1 MTERTVHK
9 SISDQAADKLIA
21 AHDGDVALLY
31 LYRLRHGGLDEE
43 AAARDLCR
51 TLQDIRGA
59 EEKLRRMGLP
69 EGETPAQERVAP
81 APEEALPQYTKAEIA
96 GRSKDNRAL
105 EVIYAE
111 AAQVL
116 GRTLGANDMRVLL
129 GMYDYLSLP
138 TEVILVLLH
147 YCEEQTRLKYG
158 EGRRPTP
165 RFLEQEAYSWANRE
179 ILTLEQAEEYIRTQ
193 RERHSELGRLQERL
207 ALPALSPTQQKDL
220 SAWLDQGFGEEEIA
234 EAADRTLTNT
244 GALKWSYLRRILQSW
259 HQKGL
264 HSPAEI
270 AEKDP
275 ARRGSAPTAQES
287 RVQKPLTSEQWDQ
300 LLDKI

>member
-1 MTERTVHK
+1 MTEQAAHK
-9 SISDQAADKLIA
+9 SISDQAADRLIA

-59 EEKLRRMGLP
+59 EEKLRRMGLTQ
-69 EGETPAQERVAP
+69 GESPGPARVAP

-96 GRSKDNRAL
+96 GRSRDNRAL

-138 TEVILVLLH
+138 PEVILVLLH
-147 YCEEQTRLKYG
+147 YCEE
-158 EGRRPTP
+158 
-165 RFLEQEAYSWANRE
+165 
-179 ILTLEQAEEYIRTQ
+179 
-193 RERHSELGRLQERL
+193 
-207 ALPALSPTQQKDL
+207 
-220 SAWLDQGFGEEEIA
+220 
-234 EAADRTLTNT
+234 
-244 GALKWSYLRRILQSW
+244 
-259 HQKGL
+259 
-264 HSPAEI
+264 
-270 AEKDP
+270 
-275 ARRGSAPTAQES
+275 
-287 RVQKPLTSEQWDQ
+287 
-300 LLDKI
+300 